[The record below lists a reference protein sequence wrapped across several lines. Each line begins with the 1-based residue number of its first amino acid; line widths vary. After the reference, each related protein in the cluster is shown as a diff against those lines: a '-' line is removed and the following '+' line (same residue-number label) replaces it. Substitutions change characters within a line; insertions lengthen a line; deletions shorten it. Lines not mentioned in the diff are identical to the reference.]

1 MSFKCYV
8 TWGKLLAFSES
19 DSFHF
24 SSYRLRMALRS
35 EKWLSSVLHTNILPT
50 LKLTARPLLASPTLP
65 STQLALS
72 YPSQVSTLPGL
83 R

>member
-1 MSFKCYV
+1 
-8 TWGKLLAFSES
+8 
-19 DSFHF
+19 
-24 SSYRLRMALRS
+24 MALRS

-50 LKLTARPLLASPTLP
+50 LKLTPRPLLASPTLP